1 MSTQMMAKIWP
12 LQMPT
17 VAKAVYI
24 SLADNANDHG
34 LCWPSIPTISK
45 RVCAS
50 ERAVYNAIKW
60 LEKNNALTK
69 NHNAGKSTHYTL
81 TPELYSPLTDSHPCT
96 TFTPPLHDVHPTPAP
111 SAVHPCTTFTQ
122 TVIEPSLNRKRTVN
136 IKEPN
141 LLEGVDEDVAA
152 DFQKLR
158 KAKKAP
164 LTKTAIKAIQTEAEK
179 AGMTLEQALTVCCQR
194 GWVGFKAAWVEN
206 DSPNSKPQV
215 LSFRERDELAKRKSW
230 EEMTGRK
237 WPEEDSREVID
248 MNFTAG
254 LLEHDNDTESN

>member
-1 MSTQMMAKIWP
+1 MMAKIWP

-50 ERAVYNAIKW
+50 ERTVYRAINW
-60 LEKNNALTK
+60 LEENRLLTK
-69 NHNAGKSTHYTL
+69 DNGAGKSTRYTL
-81 TPELYSPLTDSHPCT
+81 TPDNYSPLTDVHPCQSV
-96 TFTPPLHDVHPTPAP
+96 TPPLTQCHPTPDRV
-111 SAVHPCTTFTQ
+111 SVDPCHTVTQ
-122 TVIEPSLNRKRTVN
+122 TIIEPSLNRKRTVN

-141 LLEGVDEDVAA
+141 LLEGVDEEVAQ

-164 LTKTAIKAIQTEAEK
+164 LTKTAIKAIQSEAQK

-194 GWVGFKAAWVEN
+194 GWVGFKAAWVES

-215 LSFRERDELAKRKSW
+215 LSFRERDELAKRKAW

-237 WPEEDSREVID
+237 WPEDDSRQVID

-254 LLEHDNDTESN
+254 LLGNENDTESN